1 MAVPDELIVFGC
13 PFVRVKAVSGNIAQA
28 TIGAPALR
36 RQSLQWHKAT
46 TLGSP
51 ES

>member
-1 MAVPDELIVFGC
+1 VPDELIVFGW
-13 PFVRVKAVSGNIAQA
+13 PLVSDKADSGNIAQL

-46 TLGSP
+46 ALGSP
-51 ES
+51 ASS